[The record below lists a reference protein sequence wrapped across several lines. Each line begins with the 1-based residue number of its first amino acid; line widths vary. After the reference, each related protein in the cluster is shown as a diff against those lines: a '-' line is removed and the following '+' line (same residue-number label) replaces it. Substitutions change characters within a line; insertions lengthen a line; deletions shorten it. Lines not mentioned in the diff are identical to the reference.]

1 MKKVGIYVFDGVE
14 VLDFAGPFEVFSRA
28 ELKGKK
34 LFDVFTIGKTKAQ
47 IKTYNQLTVVPEKSF
62 SDTLD
67 LDVLIIPGGD
77 GIQENEIRDSKT
89 LSWVKEQRKQVP
101 IVASVC
107 TGALLLGACGL
118 LDNKKATTHH
128 KHLEELKTICPKVH
142 LVENTRFVDQGSVL
156 TSAGIATVWRE
167 CCHSYSK
174 KNGVQKTI
182 IHVYGFVAIGFFS
195 NLKV

>member
-1 MKKVGIYVFDGVE
+1 MSKKKVGIYIFDGVE

-28 ELKGKK
+28 ELKGEK
-34 LFDVFTIGKTKAQ
+34 LFDVFAIGKTKAQ

-77 GIQENEIRDSKT
+77 GIQENELHDSKT
-89 LSWVKEQRKQVP
+89 LSWIKEQRKQVP

-107 TGALLLGACGL
+107 TGALLLGACGF

-128 KHLEELKTICPKVH
+128 KHLEELKTICPSVE
-142 LVENTRFVDQGSVL
+142 LVKNTPFVDQGNVL
-156 TSAGIATVWRE
+156 SSAGIATGIDLSLHLVARLFGE
-167 CCHSYSK
+167 AVAVATAEKIAYK
-174 KNGVQKTI
+174 KP
-182 IHVYGFVAIGFFS
+182 
-195 NLKV
+195 